1 MIESDNTVIPS
12 GEFILGQNIR
22 KKGEDIKKGKI
33 IIKMRRKIRII
44 DLGFLSSIGL
54 EKVKVFKK
62 IKCWNFFNR

>member
-1 MIESDNTVIPS
+1 MKEFCEESNNIVIPS
-12 GEFILGQNIR
+12 GDFFLGQNIR

-54 EKVKVFKK
+54 KK
-62 IKCWNFFNR
+62 SQGLQN